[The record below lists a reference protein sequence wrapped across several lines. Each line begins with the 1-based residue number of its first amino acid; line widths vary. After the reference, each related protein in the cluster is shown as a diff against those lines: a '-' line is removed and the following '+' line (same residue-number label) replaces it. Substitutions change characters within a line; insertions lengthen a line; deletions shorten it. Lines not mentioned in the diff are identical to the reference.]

1 MARANKYV
9 DKNQD
14 TLNKKKK
21 KTLFWSL
28 IIVLGLIVI
37 AGIVVLILW
46 GVGVFDKDEDTPEY
60 FTEEIYEQYKINY
73 SQIDSKLDVYEM
85 NFIFVYENET
95 FDDLSDGDKNS
106 VTTNLNN
113 LITTISN
120 KSYDIGFYMLDASTT
135 ANSAIL
141 ENDNYGNFT
150 FTPQLL
156 FFYDSTYY
164 SSIQSAIDAND
175 ENKVLENIVAS
186 SNKSTSFNAST
197 IAGFINVLKNTKD
210 LINNLNV

>member
-14 TLNKKKK
+14 NLNKKKK

-95 FDDLSDGDKNS
+95 FDDLSDSDKNS

-135 ANSAIL
+135 ANSGIL

-175 ENKVLENIVAS
+175 GNKVLENIVAS

-197 IAGFINVLKNTKD
+197 IAGFNNVLKNTKD